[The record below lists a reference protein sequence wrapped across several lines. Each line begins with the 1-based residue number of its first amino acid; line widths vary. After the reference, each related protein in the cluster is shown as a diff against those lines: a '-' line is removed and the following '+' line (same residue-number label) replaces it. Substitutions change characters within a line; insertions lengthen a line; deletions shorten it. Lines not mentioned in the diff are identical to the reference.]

1 MNIPE
6 KTNKNR
12 RMFVLMELRGRT
24 FFRGK
29 LEDCRILIEGGKI
42 VKVEKNTAERNVRGV
57 ILPAG
62 VDMHVHFRDPG
73 YIHKEDFYS
82 GSVAAAFGGISCVF
96 DMPNTKPRVKDRVT
110 LEEKRE
116 IARGKSVVDFSIYA
130 QASKGCDKE
139 LDVKAYKLY
148 TYEDRPAE
156 ATGIRKM
163 VSFHCENEAFFDRD
177 ISVSKDITEHAR
189 YRSER
194 SEMEAVREV
203 NSIDVKKHFAHISSL
218 RSLELAKGTKEV
230 TPHHMLLDF
239 KNINM
244 KDAKF
249 KVNPPIRNNG
259 ADLLK
264 AFNGGMMDV
273 LASDHAPHTLDEK
286 EDFESAPSGM
296 PGVETM
302 YPVMLSLVKRGIVDL
317 TTLMRTLC
325 EKPAELMGLKKGRIK
340 EGYDADLV
348 LVDFEGEQRIR
359 EEELHSR
366 CDWSAFEGFSAV
378 FPYALFVRGVQ
389 ITEDRDLLVQRGFGS
404 EK

>member
-1 MNIPE
+1 
-6 KTNKNR
+6 
-12 RMFVLMELRGRT
+12 MFVLMELRGRT

-194 SEMEAVREV
+194 SEVEAVREV

-218 RSLELAKGTKEV
+218 R
-230 TPHHMLLDF
+230 
-239 KNINM
+239 
-244 KDAKF
+244 
-249 KVNPPIRNNG
+249 
-259 ADLLK
+259 
-264 AFNGGMMDV
+264 
-273 LASDHAPHTLDEK
+273 
-286 EDFESAPSGM
+286 
-296 PGVETM
+296 
-302 YPVMLSLVKRGIVDL
+302 
-317 TTLMRTLC
+317 
-325 EKPAELMGLKKGRIK
+325 
-340 EGYDADLV
+340 
-348 LVDFEGEQRIR
+348 
-359 EEELHSR
+359 
-366 CDWSAFEGFSAV
+366 
-378 FPYALFVRGVQ
+378 
-389 ITEDRDLLVQRGFGS
+389 
-404 EK
+404 